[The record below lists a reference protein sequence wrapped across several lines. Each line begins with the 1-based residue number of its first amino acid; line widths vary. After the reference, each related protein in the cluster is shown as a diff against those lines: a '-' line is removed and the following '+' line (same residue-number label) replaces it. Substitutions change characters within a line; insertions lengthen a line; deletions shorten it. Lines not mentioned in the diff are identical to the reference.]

1 MKPLPFTIQ
10 KFVFWDD
17 PSLSSTNV
25 YPEYLEAQKDYLVQ
39 LVKVKDGH
47 NARAAIPGYLVMSSA
62 PPSIEEAKESTEE
75 DTLNAKAA
83 LDEIAD
89 HLHELY
95 TTRDEAP
102 ELVITV
108 HGYNTNLDSVQDWYR
123 RIFKYVNE
131 DTAISGQGNQVFIGY
146 RWPSEQVKLQ
156 RFFQAVR
163 ALPLLPLYLL
173 MLGLVSIGI
182 LIALEFS
189 PIDKTVL
196 GFALSLM
203 PAIFVFLASLIFAL
217 VVLRLIVYFRDN
229 YRATNFGV
237 PDLVELLR
245 LLDQALVERTQ
256 RKILQNNPSLSPEQA
271 QEQALRF
278 WQSDAKKKVN
288 LSFIGHSMGG
298 FVVTNAVR
306 ILSDVFDT
314 RSIAKEPPSDIG
326 SVFCLQRLV
335 LASPDIPVLTIVSSR
350 ANFLASSLR
359 RFTES
364 YLFSNEGD
372 IALRLASTAANYI
385 AFPSTTQEQGYR
397 LGNVAIKPDRKNRQN
412 YGFVNLN
419 DLNQFLLYGIDLE
432 DAIARCQEKV
442 MDNLFLSRQRFS
454 NQCVTL
460 ADLFEEQQSNSG
472 QPGQAKTSVANFFTF
487 FDCTDYQDYTL
498 SLPIKY
504 PSPPDPRSKKAAGV
518 LTRAKAKGPL
528 STLDYALL
536 TWDYATNARDVHGG
550 YFQGEFSQQLLY
562 RIAFLGFKG
571 YLRSLHSDPAYAF
584 DPHTVLS
591 RLHEQFK
598 QKGIQGFLSPM
609 RYRVDIQGQHVKEAK
624 KDMLK
629 ATSEEVPQVQ
639 ASTTIP
645 SH

>member
-1 MKPLPFTIQ
+1 MKTLPFTIQ
-10 KFVFWDD
+10 KFVFRDD
-17 PSLSSTNV
+17 PSLSSASV
-25 YPEYLEAQKDYLVQ
+25 YPEYLKAQKDYLVQ
-39 LVKVKDGH
+39 LVNVKYGY
-47 NARAAIPGYLVMSSA
+47 NARAAIPGYLVLSTA
-62 PPSIEEAKESTEE
+62 PPSIEDAKESAEE
-75 DTLNAKAA
+75 DSLNANAA
-83 LDEIAD
+83 LDEMAD
-89 HLHELY
+89 HIYEIY
-95 TTRDEAP
+95 TTRDKAP
-102 ELVITV
+102 EVVITV

-131 DTAISGQGNQVFIGY
+131 SGAISGQGNQVFIGY
-146 RWPSEQVKLQ
+146 RWPSEQVKLK
-156 RFFQAVR
+156 RFFKAIK
-163 ALPLLPLYLL
+163 ALPLLPFYLL
-173 MLGLVSIGI
+173 ILGLISSAI

-189 PIDKTVL
+189 SLDKTVL
-196 GFALSLM
+196 GFALSLV
-203 PAIFVFLASLIFAL
+203 PAIFVFLASLIFSL

-237 PDLVELLR
+237 PDLVELMR

-256 RKILQNNPSLSPEQA
+256 RNILQNNPSLSPEQA
-271 QEQALRF
+271 KEQALKF
-278 WQSDAKKKVN
+278 WQNDAKKKVN

-314 RSIAKEPPSDIG
+314 RSIAQEPPSDIG

-359 RFTES
+359 RFAES
-364 YLFSNEGD
+364 HLFSNEGD

-385 AFPSTTQEQGYR
+385 AFPSKTQERGYR

-412 YGFVNLN
+412 YGFVNLD
-419 DLNQFLLYGIDLE
+419 DLNQFLAYGVDLE
-432 DAIARCQEKV
+432 DAISRCQEKV

-454 NQCVTL
+454 NQCITL
-460 ADLFEEQQSNSG
+460 AKLFEEQQSNAG
-472 QPGQAKTSVANFFTF
+472 QPSKAKASVANFFTF
-487 FDCTDYQDYTL
+487 FDCTDYKDYTL

-504 PSPPDPRSKKAAGV
+504 PSPPNPRSTKAAGV

-562 RIAFLGFKG
+562 GIAFLGFKG
-571 YLRSLHSDPAYAF
+571 YLESLHSDPSHAF
-584 DPHTVLS
+584 DPHAVLS
-591 RLHEQFK
+591 QLHEQFK

-629 ATSEEVPQVQ
+629 ATNEEVPQ
-639 ASTTIP
+639 ASTEATIP
-645 SH
+645 PA